1 MSMNNCQDPVT
12 LLPIDASCHRSAG
25 GIKRILLANKSDI
38 ATVTVDPLTGEIS
51 AITLKVGK
59 AFVEWKFRN
68 NTGSVTSTFASDQA
82 TGNET
87 VTSVLSLQFS
97 RAESAKRLAIQT
109 AINSNAVV
117 IVEDAYGQFLY
128 LGYDRDVYVSG
139 GSMVTGTSSS
149 DLNGFTLEFTDESI
163 EFPHFISSLVDV
175 ESLKVASAE

>member
-1 MSMNNCQDPVT
+1 MSMNNCADAVT
-12 LLPIDASCHRSAG
+12 LLPIDGSCHRSAG

-38 ATVTVDPLTGEIS
+38 ATVTLDETTGEIT
-51 AITLKVGK
+51 AITLKTGK
-59 AFVEWKFRN
+59 AFVEWRFRT
-68 NTGSVTSTFASDQA
+68 NTGSVTSTFASDIA

-87 VTSVLSLQFS
+87 VTSVLALQFS

-117 IVEDAYGQFLY
+117 IVEDAFGQFIF

-139 GSMVTGTSSS
+139 GTMVTGTSST

-163 EFPHFISSLVDV
+163 EFPHFIASSVDV
-175 ESLKVASAE
+175 EDLKVAKAE